1 MPFGDSVRGGLVKKQ
16 IINWSIILLNGRSNV
31 SFSRYNLALYFF
43 SPDLFFFL
51 RKKSPVI

>member
-43 SPDLFFFL
+43 LP
-51 RKKSPVI
+51 